1 MLAVLYFTDDSQIKE
16 IDRCWCASSCWDTL
30 ANSRGNFEYIR
41 RFSVESRRHGLAL
54 RISTDI
60 WFPFSRACCI
70 CVRDFEA
77 VNSHLFLYSFIDWFF
92 IIFFHFNKIVK
103 IIDGIKFG
111 KASYIQIYL
120 CYVYNLI
127 TISIEGIAYIE
138 TSIDKS
144 MGIQSNRGY
153 YLVCYTLDML
163 SISDFCKNIWNYYT
177 NSVYIGFGPS

>member
-1 MLAVLYFTDDSQIKE
+1 MLQLGWTKKQQKLWLCEILCVDYRRDRHHQIRIWKTNITRHIFIVCWLFLYFTDDSQIKE
-16 IDRCWCASSCWDTL
+16 IDRASGCWATL
-30 ANSRGNFEYIR
+30 ANWRGNFEYIR

-103 IIDGIKFG
+103 IIDEIKFG
-111 KASYIQIYL
+111 KASYRQIYL
-120 CYVYNLI
+120 C
-127 TISIEGIAYIE
+127 
-138 TSIDKS
+138 
-144 MGIQSNRGY
+144 
-153 YLVCYTLDML
+153 
-163 SISDFCKNIWNYYT
+163 
-177 NSVYIGFGPS
+177 